1 MAEKRVIELEV
12 AAKKAAADIQDIREQ
27 FFDLKKSVESVE
39 NSAKKTA
46 DNTSKGFKNLQGTLN
61 RVKQGFSGVGLALKS
76 IPVRLAQEGFNVLKE
91 VFFSNQTVAD
101 AYAIALQAVK
111 NIFTTFVNFVLDNS
125 DKVVGFFKGIF
136 EDPLGSLKDFAAAF
150 KANIQERF
158 ESYLDTLGLLASAV
172 KKVFSGDFAGAL
184 EDVKGAGKEFVD
196 VLTGVDGTV
205 DKVSET
211 LPKVTKAVTGFVKE
225 AIDGAEAQ
233 VKLANAAELAAA
245 NQERLRITN
254 LKAAEEQRQIRDDIS
269 EDIDKRIEANTKLGE
284 ILEKGIQQEKVLAEV
299 TLAAANA
306 ALANDTKNIQLQAE
320 QIRALAAVAEIE
332 ERLGGQRS
340 EQLTNEIALQ
350 QEKLDLI
357 VANNEQESNLRQIE
371 LQGAIEVEKSLFKR
385 FELEK
390 QLLDEQLA
398 LAELNLEKTSEIFDE
413 ETLQFKNALRARDE
427 AKAQSEAAQTAIT
440 IAEEDARR
448 EIGLTTLSLISQ
460 AAGKQS
466 VLGKAAAIAQTIINT
481 KEAVTNALK
490 GAPVPFNFAL
500 AAATAAFGARQVA
513 DIISTKVP
521 GETMGMSASVGG
533 AQGTVP
539 ETTAPDFN
547 IVGASPVN
555 QIAQALNNQQPQ
567 RAFVVSGDVTT
578 AQELDRNII
587 TESGI

>member
-12 AAKKAAADIQDIREQ
+12 NAKKAADDIQDLREQ

-39 NSAKKTA
+39 DSAKKTA

-61 RVKQGFSGVGLALKS
+61 RVKQGFSGVAVALKS

-101 AYAIALQAVK
+101 AYAIALQSVK

-125 DKVVGFFKGIF
+125 DKVIGFFKGIF
-136 EDPLGSLKDFAAAF
+136 EDPIGAIKDFGNAVLE
-150 KANIQERF
+150 NLTERF
-158 ESYLDTLGLLASAV
+158 KSYLDTLGFVASAV

-184 EDVKGAGKEFVD
+184 DDIKSAGKEAVD

-205 DKVSET
+205 DKVAET
-211 LPKVTKAVTGFVKE
+211 LPKVTKAVTGFVKG

-284 ILEKGIQQEKVLAEV
+284 ILEKGIEQEKVLAEV
-299 TLAAANA
+299 ALAAADA

-357 VANNEQESNLRQIE
+357 VSENEQQSNLRQIE
-371 LQGAIEVEKSLFKR
+371 LQGAIESEKSIFKR

-398 LAELNLEKTSEIFDE
+398 LAELNLEKTAEIFDE
-413 ETLQFKNALRARDE
+413 ETLQFKNALKARDE

-448 EIGLTTLSLISQ
+448 EIGLTTLAMISQ

-500 AAATAAFGARQVA
+500 AAATAAFGAKQVA

-521 GETMGMSASVGG
+521 GETMGMSGSVGG

-539 ETTAPDFN
+539 ETTPPDFN
-547 IVGASPVN
+547 VVGASPIN
-555 QIAQALNNQQPQ
+555 QLAQSLNNQEPQ

>member
-12 AAKKAAADIQDIREQ
+12 AAKKAADDIQDIREQ

-500 AAATAAFGARQVA
+500 AAATAAFGAKQVA

>member
-12 AAKKAAADIQDIREQ
+12 AAKKAADDIQDIREQ

-205 DKVSET
+205 DKVAET

>member
-12 AAKKAAADIQDIREQ
+12 AAKKAADDIQDIREQ

-205 DKVSET
+205 DKVAET

-269 EDIDKRIEANTKLGE
+269 EDIEVRIKANEELGK
-284 ILEKGIQQEKVLAEV
+284 ILEEGILQEKQLAEIQ
-299 TLAAANA
+299 LAAAEA
-306 ALANDTKNIQLQAE
+306 ALANNSTNIQLQADLISA
-320 QIRALAAVAEIE
+320 QAAVLEIE

>member
-12 AAKKAAADIQDIREQ
+12 AAKKAADDIQDIREQ

-205 DKVSET
+205 DKVAET

-500 AAATAAFGARQVA
+500 AAATAAFGAKQVA

>member
-12 AAKKAAADIQDIREQ
+12 NAKKAADDIQDLREQ

-39 NSAKKTA
+39 DSAKKTA

-61 RVKQGFSGVGLALKS
+61 RVKQGFSGVAVALKS

-101 AYAIALQAVK
+101 AYAIALQSVK

-125 DKVVGFFKGIF
+125 DKVIGFFKGIF
-136 EDPLGSLKDFAAAF
+136 EDPIGAIKDFGNAILE
-150 KANIQERF
+150 NLTERF
-158 ESYLDTLGLLASAV
+158 NSYLDTLGFVASAV

-184 EDVKGAGKEFVD
+184 DDIKSAGKEAVD

-205 DKVSET
+205 DKVAET
-211 LPKVTKAVTGFVKE
+211 LPKVTKAVTGFVKG

-284 ILEKGIQQEKVLAEV
+284 ILEKGIEQEKVLAEV
-299 TLAAANA
+299 ALAAADA

-357 VANNEQESNLRQIE
+357 VSENEQQSNLRQIE
-371 LQGAIEVEKSLFKR
+371 LQGAIESEKSIFKR

-398 LAELNLEKTSEIFDE
+398 LAELNLEKTAEIFDE

-448 EIGLTTLSLISQ
+448 EIGLTTLAMISQ

-500 AAATAAFGARQVA
+500 AAATAAFGAKQVA

-521 GETMGMSASVGG
+521 GETMGMSGSVGG

-539 ETTAPDFN
+539 ETTPPDFN
-547 IVGASPVN
+547 VVGASPIN
-555 QIAQALNNQQPQ
+555 QLAQSLNNQEPQ

>member
-1 MAEKRVIELEV
+1 MAEKRVVELEV
-12 AAKKAAADIQDIREQ
+12 NAKKAADDIQDLREQ

-39 NSAKKTA
+39 DSAKKTA

-61 RVKQGFSGVGLALKS
+61 RVKQGFSGVAVALKS

-101 AYAIALQAVK
+101 AYAIALQSVK

-125 DKVVGFFKGIF
+125 DKVIGFFKGIF
-136 EDPLGSLKDFAAAF
+136 EDPIGAIKDFGNAVLE
-150 KANIQERF
+150 NLTERF
-158 ESYLDTLGLLASAV
+158 KSYLDTLGFVASAV

-184 EDVKGAGKEFVD
+184 DDIKSAGKEAVD

-205 DKVSET
+205 DKVAET
-211 LPKVTKAVTGFVKE
+211 LPKVTKAVTGFVKG

-284 ILEKGIQQEKVLAEV
+284 ILEKGIEQEKVLAEV
-299 TLAAANA
+299 ALAAADA

-357 VANNEQESNLRQIE
+357 VSENEQQSNLRQIE
-371 LQGAIEVEKSLFKR
+371 LQGAIESEKSIFKR

-398 LAELNLEKTSEIFDE
+398 LAELNLEKTAEIFDE
-413 ETLQFKNALRARDE
+413 ETLQFKNALKARDE

-448 EIGLTTLSLISQ
+448 EIGLTTLAMISQ

-500 AAATAAFGARQVA
+500 AAATAAFGAKQVA

-521 GETMGMSASVGG
+521 GETMGMSGSVGG

-539 ETTAPDFN
+539 ETTPPDFN
-547 IVGASPVN
+547 VVGASPIN
-555 QIAQALNNQQPQ
+555 QLAQSLNNQEPQ

>member
-12 AAKKAAADIQDIREQ
+12 NAKKAADDIQDLREQ

-39 NSAKKTA
+39 DSAKKTA

-61 RVKQGFSGVGLALKS
+61 RVKQGFSGIAVALKS

-101 AYAIALQAVK
+101 AYAIALQSVK

-125 DKVVGFFKGIF
+125 DKVVGFFKDIF
-136 EDPLGSLKDFAAAF
+136 ENPLEPIKNFGIAIKDFIVDRF
-150 KANIQERF
+150 KATLEI
-158 ESYLDTLGLLASAV
+158 LGLVGGAFV
-172 KKVFSGDFAGAL
+172 KFFKGDIAGAVTDAKAAGEKL
-184 EDVKGAGKEFVD
+184 VEPFVKVKEGF
-196 VLTGVDGTV
+196 
-205 DKVSET
+205 DKVVEIGKSVANTIKE
-211 LPKVTKAVTGFVKE
+211 VAEE

-284 ILEKGIQQEKVLAEV
+284 ILEKGIQQEKLLAEV
-299 TLAAANA
+299 ALAAADA

-440 IAEEDARR
+440 IGEEDARR

-500 AAATAAFGARQVA
+500 AAATAAFGAKQVA

-547 IVGASPVN
+547 VVGASPVN
-555 QIAQALNNQQPQ
+555 QIAQALNNQEPQ
-567 RAFVVSGDVTT
+567 RAYVVSGDVTT

>member
-1 MAEKRVIELEV
+1 M
-12 AAKKAAADIQDIREQ
+12 
-27 FFDLKKSVESVE
+27 
-39 NSAKKTA
+39 
-46 DNTSKGFKNLQGTLN
+46 
-61 RVKQGFSGVGLALKS
+61 
-76 IPVRLAQEGFNVLKE
+76 
-91 VFFSNQTVAD
+91 
-101 AYAIALQAVK
+101 
-111 NIFTTFVNFVLDNS
+111 
-125 DKVVGFFKGIF
+125 
-136 EDPLGSLKDFAAAF
+136 
-150 KANIQERF
+150 
-158 ESYLDTLGLLASAV
+158 
-172 KKVFSGDFAGAL
+172 
-184 EDVKGAGKEFVD
+184 
-196 VLTGVDGTV
+196 
-205 DKVSET
+205 
-211 LPKVTKAVTGFVKE
+211 
-225 AIDGAEAQ
+225 
-233 VKLANAAELAAA
+233 
-245 NQERLRITN
+245 
-254 LKAAEEQRQIRDDIS
+254 
-269 EDIDKRIEANTKLGE
+269 
-284 ILEKGIQQEKVLAEV
+284 
-299 TLAAANA
+299 
-306 ALANDTKNIQLQAE
+306 
-320 QIRALAAVAEIE
+320 
-332 ERLGGQRS
+332 
-340 EQLTNEIALQ
+340 
-350 QEKLDLI
+350 
-357 VANNEQESNLRQIE
+357 
-371 LQGAIEVEKSLFKR
+371 QGAIEVEKSLFKR

-500 AAATAAFGARQVA
+500 AAATAAFGAKQVA

>member
-12 AAKKAAADIQDIREQ
+12 NAKKAADDIQDLREQ

-39 NSAKKTA
+39 DSAKKTA

-61 RVKQGFSGVGLALKS
+61 RVKQGFSGVAVALKS

-101 AYAIALQAVK
+101 AYAIALQSVK

-125 DKVVGFFKGIF
+125 DKVIGFFKGIF
-136 EDPLGSLKDFAAAF
+136 EDPIGAIKDFGNAVLE
-150 KANIQERF
+150 NLTERF
-158 ESYLDTLGLLASAV
+158 NSYLDTLGFVASAV

-184 EDVKGAGKEFVD
+184 DDIKSAGKEAVD

-205 DKVSET
+205 DKVAET

-284 ILEKGIQQEKVLAEV
+284 ILEKGIEQEKVLAEV
-299 TLAAANA
+299 ALAAADA

-357 VANNEQESNLRQIE
+357 VSENEQQSNLRQIE
-371 LQGAIEVEKSLFKR
+371 LQGAIESEKSIFKR

-398 LAELNLEKTSEIFDE
+398 LAELNLEKTAEIFDE

-448 EIGLTTLSLISQ
+448 EIGLTTLAMISQ

-500 AAATAAFGARQVA
+500 AAATAAFGAKQVA

-521 GETMGMSASVGG
+521 GETMGMSGSVGG

-539 ETTAPDFN
+539 ETTPPDFN
-547 IVGASPVN
+547 VVGASPIN
-555 QIAQALNNQQPQ
+555 QLAQSLNNQEPQ

-587 TESGI
+587 SESGI